1 MNVPPGRFAALL
13 LSGLILSGPSGSNAQ
28 NSAISAPQSD
38 PELGQTIVL
47 SPVNV
52 STRPIGCFGLSVRA
66 RQDGLLARVAEM
78 TVLAVI
84 PHSDADKQG
93 LGPLTQILS
102 IDGKDV
108 SNFTASFD
116 KGSDLNAK
124 LIDRKK
130 GDKITLEVLVLGA
143 KRPKRV
149 TLVEGRRIHEF
160 PFESDSEVEPLRTVH
175 VGISR

>member
-1 MNVPPGRFAALL
+1 MF
-13 LSGLILSGPSGSNAQ
+13 
-28 NSAISAPQSD
+28 
-38 PELGQTIVL
+38 
-47 SPVNV
+47 
-52 STRPIGCFGLSVRA
+52 
-66 RQDGLLARVAEM
+66 ARVAEM

-84 PHSDADKQG
+84 PNSDADKQG

-108 SNFTASFD
+108 SDFTASFD

-130 GDKITLEVLVLGA
+130 GDKITLEVLILGA

-149 TLVEGRRIHEF
+149 TLVEGRGIHEF
-160 PFESDSEVEPLRTVH
+160 PFESDSEIEPLRTVH